1 MGQRIRQRQGKAV
14 TESGMDPGGRLQAH
28 EGWLL
33 VRVLVIGLIL
43 VVFCAI
49 FGPYAH
55 YILKRCRGRHVTSQ
69 PKCARDAEDTL
80 AAAVIERSR

>member
-14 TESGMDPGGRLQAH
+14 TESGMDSGEPLQAH

-55 YILKRCRGRHVTSQ
+55 YILRGADGATEPHSPSAPEMLKTHWRLQ
-69 PKCARDAEDTL
+69 
-80 AAAVIERSR
+80 

>member
-1 MGQRIRQRQGKAV
+1 MD
-14 TESGMDPGGRLQAH
+14 SGEPLQAH

-55 YILKRCRGRHVTSQ
+55 YILKRCRRRPRNLRAQVRQ
-69 PKCARDAEDTL
+69 RC
-80 AAAVIERSR
+80 